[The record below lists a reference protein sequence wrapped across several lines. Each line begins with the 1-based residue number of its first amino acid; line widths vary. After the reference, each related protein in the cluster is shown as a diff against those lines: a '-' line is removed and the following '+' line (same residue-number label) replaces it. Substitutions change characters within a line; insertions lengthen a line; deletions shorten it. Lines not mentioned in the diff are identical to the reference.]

1 MDSKHRNQRNRRRE
15 RALRIQRQKLAA
27 QVRGLGNGASGEEG
41 DESPNR
47 LKPQRPPNRRKR
59 NKEPMFEEDII
70 DGFSIL
76 SFRSYED
83 LEIIQCN
90 KDSFNQDSTLL
101 SSKSEKSKKKSENV
115 LNISRISPNKLNVD
129 QNDSGV
135 TSDDNFR
142 FREEVNDSHS
152 VTPIQLSDVSNHST
166 SGSGYMCDSESEED
180 KGSNSGSDLFTTVQ
194 RELSPTLRN
203 KNVLPENSRLSPNFK
218 YPLQNGLLGD
228 EPMNSSPEPVLS
240 SAAGLT
246 SEAVCVSTPELPFL
260 TNKVTINGSSVSA
273 TSELRENC
281 PSPPCLSPI
290 ISGVLPNSESNFSIS
305 RTRSLNANSL
315 SGGSKKNNGPVF
327 SPTNP
332 SKSLPILTT
341 PVSHTSL
348 QGKNAFPVINGV
360 KTSVSSSDLSGLTAL
375 PKTSVP
381 VSSSS
386 FPFCISSSH
395 TPQEL
400 PPPISTT
407 ALSRSAPL
415 LSSTLVC
422 SSHISHTP
430 STFVNSQPTSS
441 VSQNCFPNHHLSLN
455 PSLTTHSKTSTL
467 TGSRDSHSNSSVSSL
482 SQLSHSLHSNNNKE
496 SASSRGNTPALSV
509 SSAAALG
516 GHDTGVSNNTTSCAY
531 TVASYGSTSL
541 VFTKSHSWG
550 RSNASPIRGSNG
562 PTLTRS
568 GGSSASIPLPPS
580 LSTNH
585 HPSPFGNLPG
595 HPTLHPV
602 IFGPA
607 SLAASG
613 SPGGPSTYVSG
624 DGIYPQPNADF
635 LRRELDTRF
644 LVSHD
649 RTLGIHPPPF
659 LRPEHHHHHQHSP
672 FLPPH
677 LGSPLLSPQPPP
689 GHLYDKF
696 PKLDS
701 PVYTRNPLGLPG
713 YSGATPFVPPRHL
726 TSFQT
731 KMNPLLK
738 TKNMKSGRWC
748 AMHVRIAW
756 EIYHHQQKQQSELHK
771 ASTTPDDLLQRPRDF
786 HMSLL
791 LNTPGPPNGR
801 PPFEGSSHPN
811 SFLNSSAAHLSLP
824 PFARPPYPSFGGPS
838 STFGR
843 ISSLGLGSANVFN
856 GCDSSALS
864 SLSLPPQDP
873 WAHIPRNPHSISIP
887 LGSGGIP
894 NPAPWGGLKVE
905 RDKERK
911 TEHEKEIRE
920 VSEKCRGQDR
930 EKRKYHR
937 QKERDRENRT
947 FHQTNSLDGIQNG
960 EVGER
965 TREWDHRERSRSP
978 IHHQRESSVLENTES
993 RVKHPKPQEDLRCTP
1008 GAPTSTS
1015 LPGVSDHSRIRSIE
1029 SVKSDKFMMKSIVSS
1044 LSHPQP
1050 IECVGITNCESNQLL
1065 SSVPSSTG
1073 NHRDTFDFT
1082 LPRDSDREDVLQ
1094 RYSALNSVMFH
1105 NRVRDFSSS
1114 SGHFLQDHA
1123 KVAPP
1128 PLRPSESCFS
1138 SPSGLPSSAN
1148 KQGTYCPS
1156 TTFLNNIPPGRNKV
1170 DFPVNY
1176 VSANPPPLIPCS
1188 NAPSTTS
1195 SLHHHSQSASL
1206 QVSSKLGL
1214 NSIKPLFNKEKQTLT
1229 PFFTTIS
1236 SQPR

>member
-27 QVRGLGNGASGEEG
+27 QGRGLGNGASGEEG

-83 LEIIQCN
+83 LENDVKMIRKSVADVHTLKDFFAMVKLVPQNRDLGRTVYIIQCN
-90 KDSFNQDSTLL
+90 KNSFNQDSTLL

-180 KGSNSGSDLFTTVQ
+180 KGSNSGSDLFTAVQ

-218 YPLQNGLLGD
+218 YPLQNGSLGD
-228 EPMNSSPEPVLS
+228 EPMNSSSPEPVLS

-246 SEAVCVSTPELPFL
+246 SKAVCVSTPELPFL

-290 ISGVLPNSESNFSIS
+290 ISGVLPNSDSNFSIS
-305 RTRSLNANSL
+305 RTKSLNASSL
-315 SGGSKKNNGPVF
+315 SGGSKKNNGPVS
-327 SPTNP
+327 SPTNS

-360 KTSVSSSDLSGLTAL
+360 KTSISSSDLSGLSAL

-395 TPQEL
+395 APQEL

-415 LSSTLVC
+415 PSSTLVC

-441 VSQNCFPNHHLSLN
+441 VIQNSFPNHHSSLN
-455 PSLTTHSKTSTL
+455 LSLTTHSKTSTL

-482 SQLSHSLHSNNNKE
+482 SQMSHSLHSNNKE
-496 SASSRGNTPALSV
+496 STSSRGNTPALSA

-516 GHDTGVSNNTTSCAY
+516 GHDPGVSNNTTSCAY

-585 HPSPFGNLPG
+585 HSSPFGNLPG
-595 HPTLHPV
+595 HSTLHPV

-659 LRPEHHHHHQHSP
+659 MRPEHHHHHHQHSP

-677 LGSPLLSPQPPP
+677 LGVHCFLHSH
-689 GHLYDKF
+689 HL
-696 PKLDS
+696 
-701 PVYTRNPLGLPG
+701 GICM
-713 YSGATPFVPPRHL
+713 
-726 TSFQT
+726 TSFLSWT
-731 KMNPLLK
+731 ALYILGTLLGYQD
-738 TKNMKSGRWC
+738 TVG
-748 AMHVRIAW
+748 
-756 EIYHHQQKQQSELHK
+756 
-771 ASTTPDDLLQRPRDF
+771 LL
-786 HMSLL
+786 
-791 LNTPGPPNGR
+791 
-801 PPFEGSSHPN
+801 
-811 SFLNSSAAHLSLP
+811 
-824 PFARPPYPSFGGPS
+824 
-838 STFGR
+838 
-843 ISSLGLGSANVFN
+843 
-856 GCDSSALS
+856 
-864 SLSLPPQDP
+864 
-873 WAHIPRNPHSISIP
+873 
-887 LGSGGIP
+887 
-894 NPAPWGGLKVE
+894 
-905 RDKERK
+905 
-911 TEHEKEIRE
+911 
-920 VSEKCRGQDR
+920 
-930 EKRKYHR
+930 
-937 QKERDRENRT
+937 
-947 FHQTNSLDGIQNG
+947 
-960 EVGER
+960 
-965 TREWDHRERSRSP
+965 
-978 IHHQRESSVLENTES
+978 
-993 RVKHPKPQEDLRCTP
+993 
-1008 GAPTSTS
+1008 
-1015 LPGVSDHSRIRSIE
+1015 
-1029 SVKSDKFMMKSIVSS
+1029 
-1044 LSHPQP
+1044 
-1050 IECVGITNCESNQLL
+1050 
-1065 SSVPSSTG
+1065 
-1073 NHRDTFDFT
+1073 
-1082 LPRDSDREDVLQ
+1082 
-1094 RYSALNSVMFH
+1094 
-1105 NRVRDFSSS
+1105 
-1114 SGHFLQDHA
+1114 
-1123 KVAPP
+1123 
-1128 PLRPSESCFS
+1128 
-1138 SPSGLPSSAN
+1138 
-1148 KQGTYCPS
+1148 
-1156 TTFLNNIPPGRNKV
+1156 
-1170 DFPVNY
+1170 
-1176 VSANPPPLIPCS
+1176 
-1188 NAPSTTS
+1188 
-1195 SLHHHSQSASL
+1195 
-1206 QVSSKLGL
+1206 
-1214 NSIKPLFNKEKQTLT
+1214 PLFLRD
-1229 PFFTTIS
+1229 I
-1236 SQPR
+1236 